1 MFLAPHSRWLAATA
15 LLFFVMGSA
24 RGLGGTALNTNLMEM
39 VPRHFMGRIQNTFYF
54 MGTLLQLVLAFAVAY
69 SARHIGLST
78 AFSLIG
84 IVYLF
89 AGASTLLS
97 PDHVNFAEPAQ
108 EESQVV

>member
-1 MFLAPHSRWLAATA
+1 
-15 LLFFVMGSA
+15 
-24 RGLGGTALNTNLMEM
+24 
-39 VPRHFMGRIQNTFYF
+39 
-54 MGTLLQLVLAFAVAY
+54 VLAFAVAY

-97 PDHVNFAEPAQ
+97 PDHVSFAEPAQ